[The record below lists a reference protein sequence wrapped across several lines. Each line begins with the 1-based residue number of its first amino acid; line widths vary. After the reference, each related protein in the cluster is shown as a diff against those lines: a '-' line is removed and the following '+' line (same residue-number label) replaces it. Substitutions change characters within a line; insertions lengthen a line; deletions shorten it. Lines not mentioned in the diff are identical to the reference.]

1 MHMCINKLKTYTC
14 RHIWRIYTCNHGNFT
29 VVNFTVTLVAAL
41 VSVHR
46 TTKNDNTVL
55 FATSQMSP
63 LSLFYDNLKETVF
76 SPYTM
81 NQHFKIITH
90 NKILHFFNFGKD
102 TQLKSSLCFWFLKHI
117 IQLSIRWVQY
127 FGIAALGNCVNKPE
141 SNIHSN
147 VIWKA

>member
-102 TQLKSSLCFWFLKHI
+102 TQQVFFMLLILKTYNSAFHQVSAIFWYCSSGKLC
-117 IQLSIRWVQY
+117 
-127 FGIAALGNCVNKPE
+127 
-141 SNIHSN
+141 
-147 VIWKA
+147 